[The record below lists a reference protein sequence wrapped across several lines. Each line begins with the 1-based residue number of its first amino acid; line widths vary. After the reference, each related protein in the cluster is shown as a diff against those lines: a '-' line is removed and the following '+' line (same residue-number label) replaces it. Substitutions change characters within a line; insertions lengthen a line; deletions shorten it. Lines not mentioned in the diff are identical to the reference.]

1 MRRKVLSIDAETN
14 GLWGQAFAIA
24 ATLHERWEGT
34 ETKYFIGRC
43 PIKGEVNS
51 WVEEN
56 VLPQIQGL
64 KVTYNSYEELLKDF
78 IAFYMENK
86 ENADIVVHMGLP
98 VESKLFLDA
107 HAMGFLGD
115 WDAPYPLIDICTF
128 PEIHTSVDGYCEKH
142 GIIIEKTI
150 GGTHNPLYDCRA
162 AAEAYMHYLENYKG
176 EI

>member
-24 ATLHERWEGT
+24 ATLHERWKGT

-43 PIKGEVNS
+43 PIKDEINP

-64 KVTYNSYEELLKDF
+64 EVTYNSYEELLKDF
-78 IAFYMENK
+78 IAFYMGNK
-86 ENADIVVHMGLP
+86 ENADIIVHMGLP
-98 VESKLFLDA
+98 EESKLFLDA
-107 HAMGFLGD
+107 HSMGFLGD

-128 PEIHTSVDGYCEKH
+128 PEIHTSVDGYCEEH
-142 GIIIEKTI
+142 GITIEKTI

-162 AAEAYMHYLENYKG
+162 AAAAFIHLSINKG
-176 EI
+176 GY